1 MELLD
6 DILNSTLQKYYKRYL
21 AGEYLFRQGDMA
33 STMYF
38 LVNGRLQLIAERPEG
53 SSIEGV
59 LETGQ
64 FLGEKV
70 LLQPDPYKRAF
81 SALCETDLLVLE
93 LTSQDVIDIEDHDP
107 SVMTDLMKT
116 VLQVVGD
123 RFEQTNF
130 LARALRSNN
139 PVVRIANIVRH
150 LSRSATNALN
160 GDNRFPLS
168 EEAILKYV
176 DTDRKIIRA
185 TLKSLMDEGILA
197 KHERLFF
204 VKDDEALV
212 AFAEAQ

>member
-6 DILNSTLQKYYKRYL
+6 DILNSTLHKYYKRYI
-21 AGEYLFRQGDMA
+21 AGEYLFRQGDLA
-33 STMYF
+33 SIMYF

-53 SSIEGV
+53 SVVEGV

-70 LLQPDPYKRAF
+70 LLQPDPYKRVF
-81 SALCETDLLVLE
+81 SAFCETDLLVLE
-93 LTSQDVIDIEDHDP
+93 LTNQDVVDIEAHAP

-130 LARALRSNN
+130 VARALRSDN

-150 LSRSATNALN
+150 FSRSAINGLN
-160 GDNRFPLS
+160 GDNRFPLT
-168 EEAILKYV
+168 EESILKYV

-185 TLKSLMDEGILA
+185 TLKALIDEGILA
-197 KHERLFF
+197 RQERLFL
-204 VKDDEALV
+204 VTDDEALV